1 MDDHVITI
9 HSRIDRWTG
18 RVLCTRPVRPRRM
31 TMTMDLFPQAKMQWA
46 MQGAGRVHSAVVV
59 WGSMFCFR
67 CFFKGARGV
76 RDSLAPSVVAVAR
89 RCVCCCFWFVGVPA
103 AFGSKGIEAST
114 PLSCRCNLGCMDH
127 ESHSFGS
134 SLLFLGPF
142 LTRLPPCDYASSV

>member
-67 CFFKGARGV
+67 CFVKGAHGV

-89 RCVCCCFWFVGVPA
+89 RCVCCCSG
-103 AFGSKGIEAST
+103 
-114 PLSCRCNLGCMDH
+114 LSV
-127 ESHSFGS
+127 
-134 SLLFLGPF
+134 SLLHSVARASN
-142 LTRLPPCDYASSV
+142 RLLRYRVDAILVAWITNHTALDQACCF